1 MIRASRSAED
11 AQAEAM
17 TAVCVACDGIGGSFR
32 WSAAQLGGR
41 PGYRLWSLRA
51 VSDSNQTEAPPG
63 DERLEAAAPVSR
75 ELFQRL
81 FANAS
86 VGIALVDRFGRF
98 IEANRAAGELFGA
111 SPQELVGGELIS
123 LLNEG
128 ERAAIAAR
136 LAAAAD
142 GEVDR
147 EPIEIRVERARE
159 RTIVLLLSR
168 FVAQGGETS
177 PLPIVSGNSAATD
190 VRANADREGLM
201 LYLIDVT
208 EQKILKLSFRNPK
221 RCRRSANSPVV

>member
-1 MIRASRSAED
+1 MIRVSRSAED

-32 WSAAQLGGR
+32 WSAAQLAGR

-51 VSDSNQTEAPPG
+51 VSDSNQTEAPLG

-81 FANAS
+81 FANAP
-86 VGIALVDRFGRF
+86 VGIAVVDRFGRF
-98 IEANRAAGELFGA
+98 IEANRAAGELFCA

-147 EPIEIRVERARE
+147 EPIEIPGTPARKDH
-159 RTIVLLLSR
+159 RLIAQPVRCSR
-168 FVAQGGETS
+168 GR
-177 PLPIVSGNSAATD
+177 N
-190 VRANADREGLM
+190 
-201 LYLIDVT
+201 
-208 EQKILKLSFRNPK
+208 LSFADCFRK
-221 RCRRSANSPVV
+221 FRCNRRPRQCRSGRPHALSDRRHRAEKS